1 MKNLFRILLSFL
13 FLSATILTAQE
24 KPLAFKGAK
33 IYTAAG
39 PMITDGVLIVQNGK
53 IIQVGSKNAV
63 NIPADA
69 EIFEMKGKVIMPGF
83 VDTHSHIG
91 LDFGFDSDSP
101 THPDIRMLDAINPRH
116 KSFNRA
122 RAGGITTVN
131 IMNGSGH
138 LMSGQTVYL
147 KSKRVNTVEEMT
159 FCDDL
164 LNGICGGMKMANG
177 TNSIRKSPFPGT
189 RGKSAAIV
197 RELFYKALDYKN
209 KIEAAK
215 DDVEKKPAYDIG
227 LNAIVEVLDG
237 KRIVQFHTHRADDIL
252 TVLRLKK
259 EFGFKVVL
267 HHVSEAWKV
276 AEEIAKANVPCSVIM
291 IDSPGGKLE
300 ASELKYE
307 TAKILRDA
315 GVPVAFHTDDWIT
328 DSRLLI
334 RSAALGMRAGLSEED
349 AVKSL
354 TIEGA
359 KMLGLEKRVGS
370 LEQGKDAD
378 FVIFS
383 GYPFSVYSHIEQTW
397 IDGKKEFD
405 RSNKDDYKYAVGG
418 YEVYKAFNNTHNLD
432 EE

>member
-1 MKNLFRILLSFL
+1 MAL
-13 FLSATILTAQE
+13 
-24 KPLAFKGAK
+24 KGAK

-39 PMITDGVLIVQNGK
+39 PIIANGVLIIQNGK
-53 IIQVGSKNAV
+53 ILAVGNADQIS
-63 NIPADA
+63 IPTGADVQDL
-69 EIFEMKGKVIMPGF
+69 KGKVILPGL

-91 LDFGFDSDSP
+91 IDFGYDSDSP
-101 THPDIRMLDAINPRH
+101 THPDLRMLDAINPRH
-116 KSFNRA
+116 DSFNRA

-147 KSKRVNTVEEMT
+147 KSKRVETINEMV

-177 TNSIRKSPFPGT
+177 TNSIKKKPFPAT
-189 RGKSAAIV
+189 RGKSAAII
-197 RELFYKALDYKN
+197 RSLFYKAIDYKK
-209 KIEAAK
+209 KIEKADGDPNK
-215 DDVEKKPAYDIG
+215 MPPFDIG
-227 LNAIVEVLDG
+227 LNALVEILDG
-237 KRIVQFHTHRADDIL
+237 KRIVHHHTHRADDIL

-267 HHVSEAWKV
+267 HHVSEGWKV
-276 AEEIAKANVPCSVIM
+276 ADEIAKANVPCSVIM

-300 ASELKYE
+300 AVDLRFE

-315 GVPVAFHTDDWIT
+315 GVSVAMHTDDWIT
-328 DSRLLI
+328 DSRLFI
-334 RSAALGMRAGLSEED
+334 RSAALAMRAGLSEED
-349 AVKSL
+349 AIKSL

-370 LEQGKDAD
+370 LEKGKDAD
-378 FVIFS
+378 FIILS
-383 GYPFSVYSHIEQTW
+383 GYPFSIYSHVEQTW

-405 RSNKDDYKYAVGG
+405 RSNKEDYKFAVGG
-418 YEVYKAFNNTHNLD
+418 YNVYKSASHTHNID